1 MEGQS
6 QKGGDNTVTIGIR
19 KGGPGSQP
27 TRSTGYTTGAPGYST
42 TVGMSHMLGGDPLSF
57 DGQLQETGGQHY
69 RSGAQSSLFPAS
81 RVDEFTGGLD
91 LAKALCEMCEL
102 EGQLE
107 QKRRELALRS
117 DFNMCDVFKMLT
129 QLKAGKRG
137 ADCDDLYATMV
148 HNLELVITRDEV
160 FILFYKLD
168 KDGDG
173 VLSYSEVCDCFV
185 PREEEYA
192 ALINS
197 RGGFY
202 GDETDPRK
210 LFEDATRALI
220 KRFVRGFVE
229 CEVSMELVRQ
239 RIVNTLAIKPAAA
252 FVAIDAE
259 EKGCLEPADLRAFL
273 KGLNMYPSEKNL
285 NLLFLRLD
293 KSERGALS
301 LDDFKTGVE
310 PFSLSQQ

>member
-1 MEGQS
+1 
-6 QKGGDNTVTIGIR
+6 
-19 KGGPGSQP
+19 
-27 TRSTGYTTGAPGYST
+27 
-42 TVGMSHMLGGDPLSF
+42 MLGGDPLSF
-57 DGQLQETGGQHY
+57 DQQQSEVATQQY
-69 RSGAQSSLFPAS
+69 RSGAHSSLFPVS
-81 RVDEFTGGLD
+81 KEEEFTNGKEFG
-91 LAKALCEMCEL
+91 KALCDMCEL

-117 DFNMCDVFKMLT
+117 DFNMCDVYKMLT

-137 ADCDDLYATMV
+137 ADCEDLFDTMV
-148 HNLELVITRDEV
+148 RNLELVITRDEV

-173 VLSYSEVCDCFV
+173 VLNYSEVCDCFV

-202 GDETDPRK
+202 GDETDPKK
-210 LFEDATRALI
+210 LFEPETRALI

-229 CEVSMELVRQ
+229 CEVSIELVRQ
-239 RIVNTLAIKPAAA
+239 RVVKEHGIRPEAA
-252 FVAIDAE
+252 FNAIDVD
-259 EKGCLEPADLRAFL
+259 EKGYLQQADLRAFL

-285 NLLFLRLD
+285 NLLFLRFD
-293 KSERGALS
+293 KYERGVLS
-301 LDDFKTGVE
+301 CDDFATGVQ
-310 PFSLSQQ
+310 PFSMSQQ